1 MEFEET
7 AAADTPAMEN
17 AGAAAETAAE
27 NAMTEEIKAVP
38 MDASAETSDG
48 GFDALD
54 KEAEAGAEN
63 APAQTRGER
72 PRRTPPPVKPA
83 SPESM
88 DEARNV
94 LAHMFDFLGID
105 ANIRVENK
113 PRSVNL
119 YVTTEEPGRVI
130 GHHGKTLENL
140 QLIVN
145 RIMQKTDS
153 EFPKLYIDMD
163 CPRDRRTERR
173 IERAERS
180 ENGERAEQRPE
191 RGERRGERGER
202 GERPRRDFRGGRG
215 ERRDRFEGGR
225 GSFSHDDVLRQQA
238 LDAAKEVHQ
247 WGSPKTLPPMN
258 SHDRRI
264 VHITLE
270 GDTGLTTNSIGDG
283 EKRSVVIALK
293 EEVNA

>member
-1 MEFEET
+1 MELEEN
-7 AAADTPAMEN
+7 AAADTQAMEN
-17 AGAAAETAAE
+17 AGAAAEAAAE
-27 NAMTEEIKAVP
+27 TVTTDEIKAVP
-38 MDASAETSDG
+38 MDNASAETNNG
-48 GFDALD
+48 GFDEKD
-54 KEAEAGAEN
+54 SE
-63 APAQTRGER
+63 PRGER

-88 DEARNV
+88 EEARNV

-119 YVTTEEPGRVI
+119 YVSTEEPGRVI

-153 EFPKLYIDMD
+153 EFPKLYIDMEG
-163 CPRDRRTERR
+163 PRERR
-173 IERAERS
+173 SERRS
-180 ENGERAEQRPE
+180 ERTDRVE
-191 RGERRGERGER
+191 RGERSER
-202 GERPRRDFRGGRG
+202 GERPRREFRG
-215 ERRDRFEGGR
+215 ERRDRDRFEGRR
-225 GSFSHDDVLRQQA
+225 GSSFSRDEVLRQQA

-247 WGSPKTLPPMN
+247 WGAPKTLPPMN

-270 GDTGLTTNSIGDG
+270 GDTALTTNSIGDG

>member
-1 MEFEET
+1 MEFEEN
-7 AAADTPAMEN
+7 AAAGNQAMEN
-17 AGAAAETAAE
+17 VDAAEETAAE
-27 NAMTEEIKAVP
+27 TVTPDEIKAVP
-38 MDASAETSDG
+38 MDAAEKSDA
-48 GFDALD
+48 GFD
-54 KEAEAGAEN
+54 KTEQMTPEVGAK
-63 APAQTRGER
+63 AAAQPRAER

-83 SPESM
+83 SQESM
-88 DEARNV
+88 EEARNV

-119 YVTTEEPGRVI
+119 YVSTGEPGRVI

-163 CPRDRRTERR
+163 GSRER
-173 IERAERS
+173 RAER
-180 ENGERAEQRPE
+180 RAELSE
-191 RGERRGERGER
+191 
-202 GERPRRDFRGGRG
+202 DAGRG
-215 ERRDRFEGGR
+215 ERRIPGDRSPRREFREERGGRRDRFDGGR
-225 GSFSHDDVLRQQA
+225 RSSFSHDEVLRQQA

-270 GDTGLTTNSIGDG
+270 GDAALTTNSIGDG
-283 EKRSVVIALK
+283 ENRSVVIALK

>member
-1 MEFEET
+1 MELEET
-7 AAADTPAMEN
+7 AAADTQAMEN
-17 AGAAAETAAE
+17 AGAAAEAAAE
-27 NAMTEEIKAVP
+27 TVTTDEIKAVP
-38 MDASAETSDG
+38 MDNASAETNDG
-48 GFDALD
+48 GFDEID
-54 KEAEAGAEN
+54 KSNDAT
-63 APAQTRGER
+63 QTRAER
-72 PRRTPPPVKPA
+72 PHRNPPPVKPA
-83 SPESM
+83 SQESM
-88 DEARNV
+88 EEARNV

-119 YVTTEEPGRVI
+119 YVSTEEPGRVI

-153 EFPKLYIDMD
+153 EFPKLYIDMEG
-163 CPRDRRTERR
+163 PRERR
-173 IERAERS
+173 SERRS
-180 ENGERAEQRPE
+180 ERTDRVE
-191 RGERRGERGER
+191 RGERSER
-202 GERPRRDFRGGRG
+202 GERPRREFRG
-215 ERRDRFEGGR
+215 ERKDRFEGRR
-225 GSFSHDDVLRQQA
+225 GSSFSHDEVLRQQA

-247 WGSPKTLPPMN
+247 WGAPKTLPPMN

-270 GDTGLTTNSIGDG
+270 DDAALTTNSIGDG

>member
-1 MEFEET
+1 MDFEEN
-7 AAADTPAMEN
+7 AAAEAPAMEN
-17 AGAAAETAAE
+17 ANAVPEAAAESATA
-27 NAMTEEIKAVP
+27 TSDEIKAVP
-38 MDASAETSDG
+38 MDISAENEDG
-48 GFDALD
+48 GFEELD
-54 KEAEAGAEN
+54 RKSEN
-63 APAQTRGER
+63 AGPEQTRRER
-72 PRRTPPPVKPA
+72 SRRPTPPPVKPA
-83 SPESM
+83 SAESM
-88 DEARNV
+88 EEARSV

-119 YVTTEEPGRVI
+119 FVSTEEPGRVI

-163 CPRDRRTERR
+163 GNRERR
-173 IERAERS
+173 ERPERS
-180 ENGERAEQRPE
+180 ERRERPE
-191 RGERRGERGER
+191 RESRGGDRER
-202 GERPRRDFRGGRG
+202 GERPARRERG
-215 ERRDRFEGGR
+215 ERRDRDRFDGGGGR
-225 GSFSHDDVLRQQA
+225 RSSFSHDDVLRQQA

-270 GDTGLTTNSIGDG
+270 SDTSLTTNSIGDG
-283 EKRSVVIALK
+283 ENRSVVIALK
-293 EEVNA
+293 DEVNA

>member
-1 MEFEET
+1 MELEEN
-7 AAADTPAMEN
+7 AAADTQAMEN
-17 AGAAAETAAE
+17 AGAAAEAAAE
-27 NAMTEEIKAVP
+27 TVTTDEIKAVP
-38 MDASAETSDG
+38 MDNASAETNDG
-48 GFDALD
+48 GFDEIKD
-54 KEAEAGAEN
+54 SES
-63 APAQTRGER
+63 RGER

-88 DEARNV
+88 EEARNV

-119 YVTTEEPGRVI
+119 YVSTGEPGRVI

-153 EFPKLYIDMD
+153 EFPKLYIDMEG
-163 CPRDRRTERR
+163 PRGRSERHAERPERTER
-173 IERAERS
+173 
-180 ENGERAEQRPE
+180 P
-191 RGERRGERGER
+191 ER
-202 GERPRRDFRGGRG
+202 GERPRREFRG
-215 ERRDRFEGGR
+215 ERRDRDRFDGRR
-225 GSFSHDDVLRQQA
+225 GSSFSRDDVLRQQA

-270 GDTGLTTNSIGDG
+270 GDAALTTNSIGDG

>member
-1 MEFEET
+1 MEIEEN
-7 AAADTPAMEN
+7 AAAEKQAMEN
-17 AGAAAETAAE
+17 ADAAAETAAE
-27 NAMTEEIKAVP
+27 TLTTDEIKAVP
-38 MDASAETSDG
+38 MDAAAETNDS
-48 GFDALD
+48 GFDAAE
-54 KEAEAGAEN
+54 KEHDAGSDA
-63 APAQTRGER
+63 APQPRAER
-72 PRRTPPPVKPA
+72 PRRNPPPVKPA

-88 DEARNV
+88 EEARSV
-94 LAHMFDFLGID
+94 LAHMLDFLGVD
-105 ANIRVENK
+105 ANVRVENK

-119 YVTTEEPGRVI
+119 YVSTEEPGRVI

-153 EFPKLYIDMD
+153 EFPKLYIDMEG
-163 CPRDRRTERR
+163 PRERR
-173 IERAERS
+173 IERRTDRPERSDRAERS
-180 ENGERAEQRPE
+180 E
-191 RGERRGERGER
+191 
-202 GERPRRDFRGGRG
+202 RPRREFRG
-215 ERRDRFEGGR
+215 ERRDRFDGR
-225 GSFSHDDVLRQQA
+225 RGSSFSHDEVLRQQA

-270 GDTGLTTNSIGDG
+270 DDTALTTNSIGDG

>member
-1 MEFEET
+1 MELEEN
-7 AAADTPAMEN
+7 APADTQTMEN
-17 AGAAAETAAE
+17 AGAAAEAA
-27 NAMTEEIKAVP
+27 ADTVMTDEIKAVP
-38 MDASAETSDG
+38 MDNASADSNDG
-48 GFDALD
+48 GFDEIEKNNDA
-54 KEAEAGAEN
+54 
-63 APAQTRGER
+63 AQSCDER
-72 PRRTPPPVKPA
+72 PRKTPPPVKPA
-83 SPESM
+83 SQESM
-88 DEARNV
+88 EEARSV

-119 YVTTEEPGRVI
+119 YVSTGEPGRVI

-153 EFPKLYIDMD
+153 EFPKLYIDMEG
-163 CPRDRRTERR
+163 PRERR
-173 IERAERS
+173 SERRS
-180 ENGERAEQRPE
+180 ERTDRA
-191 RGERRGERGER
+191 ERGER
-202 GERPRRDFRGGRG
+202 GERSERGERPRREFRG
-215 ERRDRFEGGR
+215 ERRDRDRFEGRR
-225 GSFSHDDVLRQQA
+225 GSSFSHDEVLRQQA

-270 GDTGLTTNSIGDG
+270 DDAALTTNSVGDG

>member
-1 MEFEET
+1 MIMKRRLAMALCGT
-7 AAADTPAMEN
+7 ALL
-17 AGAAAETAAE
+17 AGAAGETE
-27 NAMTEEIKAVP
+27 TEE
-38 MDASAETSDG
+38 ETSDG

-72 PRRTPPPVKPA
+72 PRRNPPPVKPA

-88 DEARNV
+88 EEARSV

-113 PRSVNL
+113 SRSVNL
-119 YVTTEEPGRVI
+119 YVSTEEPGRVI

-163 CPRDRRTERR
+163 GSRERRAERRAERTERT
-173 IERAERS
+173 ERA
-180 ENGERAEQRPE
+180 E
-191 RGERRGERGER
+191 RGERRGERSSRTE
-202 GERPRRDFRGGRG
+202 FRGDRG
-215 ERRDRFEGGR
+215 DRFEGRR
-225 GSFSHDDVLRQQA
+225 GSSFSHDEVLRQQA

-247 WGSPKTLPPMN
+247 WGAPKTLPPMN

-270 GDTGLTTNSIGDG
+270 DDTALTTNSIGDG

>member
-1 MEFEET
+1 MELEEN
-7 AAADTPAMEN
+7 AAADTQAMEN
-17 AGAAAETAAE
+17 AGAAAEAAAE
-27 NAMTEEIKAVP
+27 TVTTDEIKAVP
-38 MDASAETSDG
+38 MDNASAETNNG
-48 GFDALD
+48 GFDEIKD
-54 KEAEAGAEN
+54 SE
-63 APAQTRGER
+63 PRGER

-83 SPESM
+83 SQESM
-88 DEARNV
+88 EEARNV

-119 YVTTEEPGRVI
+119 YVSTEEPGRVI

-153 EFPKLYIDMD
+153 EFPKLYIDMEG
-163 CPRDRRTERR
+163 PRERRTERR
-173 IERAERS
+173 IERAEHS
-180 ENGERAEQRPE
+180 EDGERAEQRPE
-191 RGERRGERGER
+191 RGERRGE
-202 GERPRRDFRGGRG
+202 RG

>member
-1 MEFEET
+1 MEFEEN
-7 AAADTPAMEN
+7 APADAQAMEN
-17 AGAAAETAAE
+17 ANPATE
-27 NAMTEEIKAVP
+27 NAIADEIKAVP
-38 MDASAETSDG
+38 MGSAEDDG
-48 GFDALD
+48 DFGE
-54 KEAEAGAEN
+54 KSEN
-63 APAQTRGER
+63 AGNEAAAADSARRER
-72 PRRTPPPVKPA
+72 PRRPAPPPVKPA
-83 SPESM
+83 SAESM
-88 DEARNV
+88 EEARSV

-105 ANIRVENK
+105 ANVRVENK

-119 YVTTEEPGRVI
+119 YVSTEEPGRVI

-163 CPRDRRTERR
+163 GSRERRERPERADRPERHERTER
-173 IERAERS
+173 
-180 ENGERAEQRPE
+180 PE
-191 RGERRGERGER
+191 RESRGERGER
-202 GERPRRDFRGGRG
+202 SSRREYRG
-215 ERRDRFEGGR
+215 ERRDRGDRDGGR
-225 GSFSHDDVLRQQA
+225 RSSFSHDDVLRQQA

-270 GDTGLTTNSIGDG
+270 SDTALTTNSIGDG
-283 EKRSVVIALK
+283 ENRSVVIALK
-293 EEVNA
+293 DEVNA

>member
-1 MEFEET
+1 MELEET
-7 AAADTPAMEN
+7 AAADTQAMEN
-17 AGAAAETAAE
+17 AGAAAEAAAE
-27 NAMTEEIKAVP
+27 TVTTDEIKAVP
-38 MDASAETSDG
+38 MDNASAETNNG
-48 GFDALD
+48 GFDEKD
-54 KEAEAGAEN
+54 SE
-63 APAQTRGER
+63 PRGER

-88 DEARNV
+88 EEARNV

-119 YVTTEEPGRVI
+119 YVSTEEPGRVI

-153 EFPKLYIDMD
+153 EFPKLYIDMEG
-163 CPRDRRTERR
+163 PRERR
-173 IERAERS
+173 SERRAERS
-180 ENGERAEQRPE
+180 DRGERPE
-191 RGERRGERGER
+191 RTERPER
-202 GERPRRDFRGGRG
+202 GERPRREFRG
-215 ERRDRFEGGR
+215 ERRDRDRFDGRR
-225 GSFSHDDVLRQQA
+225 GSSFSRDEVLRQQA

-270 GDTGLTTNSIGDG
+270 GDAALTTNSIGDG

>member
-1 MEFEET
+1 MEFEEN
-7 AAADTPAMEN
+7 AAAEAQAMGN
-17 AGAAAETAAE
+17 AGAAAETAE
-27 NAMTEEIKAVP
+27 ETVTTDEIKAVP
-38 MDASAETSDG
+38 MDA
-48 GFDALD
+48 
-54 KEAEAGAEN
+54 AEN
-63 APAQTRGER
+63 AEDAGFDETEKAAAKTAERAER

-88 DEARNV
+88 EEARSV

-119 YVTTEEPGRVI
+119 YVSTEEPGRVI

-163 CPRDRRTERR
+163 GSRERR
-173 IERAERS
+173 ERRAER
-180 ENGERAEQRPE
+180 PE
-191 RGERRGERGER
+191 REERSGRREFRGERGER
-202 GERPRRDFRGGRG
+202 SGRREFRGERGD
-215 ERRDRFEGGR
+215 RRDRFDGR
-225 GSFSHDDVLRQQA
+225 RSSFSHDEVLRQQA

-247 WGSPKTLPPMN
+247 WGAPKTLPPMN

-270 GDTGLTTNSIGDG
+270 GDDALTTNSIGDG
-283 EKRSVVIALK
+283 ENRSVVIALK

>member
-1 MEFEET
+1 MEYEEN
-7 AAADTPAMEN
+7 AAAGEKAMEN
-17 AGAAAETAAE
+17 ADAARNAAAETA
-27 NAMTEEIKAVP
+27 TTDEIKAVP
-38 MDASAETSDG
+38 MDGA
-48 GFDALD
+48 
-54 KEAEAGAEN
+54 AEN
-63 APAQTRGER
+63 AEAAAFDEAGEKAENAAESARRER
-72 PRRTPPPVKPA
+72 PRRPAPPPVKPA

-88 DEARNV
+88 EEARSV

-105 ANIRVENK
+105 ANVRVENK

-119 YVTTEEPGRVI
+119 YVSTEEPGRVI

-163 CPRDRRTERR
+163 GNRERRSERRERPEREHGERTERR
-173 IERAERS
+173 ERT
-180 ENGERAEQRPE
+180 
-191 RGERRGERGER
+191 ER
-202 GERPRRDFRGGRG
+202 GERPARREYRGGDRR
-215 ERRDRFEGGR
+215 ERFDGR
-225 GSFSHDDVLRQQA
+225 RSSFSHDDVLRQQA

-247 WGSPKTLPPMN
+247 WGAPKTLPPMN
-258 SHDRRI
+258 AHDRRI

-270 GDTGLTTNSIGDG
+270 SDDALTTNSIGDG
-283 EKRSVVIALK
+283 ENRSVVIALK

>member
-1 MEFEET
+1 MELEEN
-7 AAADTPAMEN
+7 AAADNQAKEN
-17 AGAAAETAAE
+17 AGAAVETAAE
-27 NAMTEEIKAVP
+27 TVTADEIKAVP
-38 MDASAETSDG
+38 MDSAAEKNDG
-48 GFDALD
+48 GFDETEQKA
-54 KEAEAGAEN
+54 EAEAS
-63 APAQTRGER
+63 TS
-72 PRRTPPPVKPA
+72 PRRNERSRKTPPPVKPA
-83 SPESM
+83 SQESM
-88 DEARNV
+88 DEARSV

-119 YVTTEEPGRVI
+119 YVSTEEPGRVI

-163 CPRDRRTERR
+163 GSRDRR
-173 IERAERS
+173 AER
-180 ENGERAEQRPE
+180 GERSE
-191 RGERRGERGER
+191 RGERRSERGER
-202 GERPRRDFRGGRG
+202 GERPARRDRDSRD

-225 GSFSHDDVLRQQA
+225 RSSFSHDDVLRQQA

-247 WGSPKTLPPMN
+247 WGTAKTLPPMN

-270 GDTGLTTNSIGDG
+270 NDSALTTNSIGDG
-283 EKRSVVIALK
+283 ENRSVVIALK

>member
-1 MEFEET
+1 MEIEEN
-7 AAADTPAMEN
+7 AAAGNQAMEN

-27 NAMTEEIKAVP
+27 TVTDEIKAVP
-38 MDASAETSDG
+38 MDGAADTNEG
-48 GFDALD
+48 GFDGIGQT
-54 KEAEAGAEN
+54 AEAGTDSA
-63 APAQTRGER
+63 AQARGER

-83 SPESM
+83 SQESM
-88 DEARNV
+88 DEAKNV

-105 ANIRVENK
+105 ANIRAENK

-119 YVTTEEPGRVI
+119 YVSTEEPGRVI

-163 CPRDRRTERR
+163 GSRER
-173 IERAERS
+173 RAERRTD
-180 ENGERAEQRPE
+180 RAERPERGGE
-191 RGERRGERGER
+191 RGERRAERGER
-202 GERPRRDFRGGRG
+202 SGRREFRG
-215 ERRDRFEGGR
+215 ERRDRFDGGR
-225 GSFSHDDVLRQQA
+225 RSSFSHDDVLRQQA

-247 WGSPKTLPPMN
+247 WGAPKTLPPMN

-270 GDTGLTTNSIGDG
+270 SDSALTTNSIGDG
-283 EKRSVVIALK
+283 ENRSVVIALK

>member
-1 MEFEET
+1 MDLEEN
-7 AAADTPAMEN
+7 AAADNQAMEN
-17 AGAAAETAAE
+17 AGAATETAAE
-27 NAMTEEIKAVP
+27 TTTTDEIKAVP
-38 MDASAETSDG
+38 MDNAAETNDG
-48 GFDALD
+48 GFDEID
-54 KEAEAGAEN
+54 KNNDA
-63 APAQTRGER
+63 AQTRAER
-72 PRRTPPPVKPA
+72 PRRNPPPIKPA

-88 DEARNV
+88 EEARSV

-119 YVTTEEPGRVI
+119 YVSTGEPGRVI

-153 EFPKLYIDMD
+153 EFPKLYIDMEG
-163 CPRDRRTERR
+163 PRERR
-173 IERAERS
+173 SERRS
-180 ENGERAEQRPE
+180 DRTDRVE
-191 RGERRGERGER
+191 RGGDRPER
-202 GERPRRDFRGGRG
+202 GERPRREFRG

-225 GSFSHDDVLRQQA
+225 KSSFSHDEVLRQQA

-247 WGSPKTLPPMN
+247 WGAPKTLPPMN

-270 GDTGLTTNSIGDG
+270 DDTALTTNSIGDG

>member
-1 MEFEET
+1 MELEET
-7 AAADTPAMEN
+7 AAADTQAMEN

-27 NAMTEEIKAVP
+27 TVTTDEIKAVP
-38 MDASAETSDG
+38 MDASAETNDG
-48 GFDALD
+48 GFDEIDRNNDA
-54 KEAEAGAEN
+54 
-63 APAQTRGER
+63 AQSRDER
-72 PRRTPPPVKPA
+72 PRRTPPQVKPA
-83 SPESM
+83 SQESM
-88 DEARNV
+88 EEARSV

-113 PRSVNL
+113 SRSVNL
-119 YVTTEEPGRVI
+119 YVSTEEPGRVI

-153 EFPKLYIDMD
+153 EFPKLYIDMEG
-163 CPRDRRTERR
+163 PRERR
-173 IERAERS
+173 SERRAERS
-180 ENGERAEQRPE
+180 DRGERPE
-191 RGERRGERGER
+191 RTERPER
-202 GERPRRDFRGGRG
+202 GERPRREFRG
-215 ERRDRFEGGR
+215 ERRDRDRFDGRR
-225 GSFSHDDVLRQQA
+225 GSSFSRDEVLRQQA

-270 GDTGLTTNSIGDG
+270 GDAALTTNSIGDG

>member
-1 MEFEET
+1 MDLEEN
-7 AAADTPAMEN
+7 AAADNQAMEN

-27 NAMTEEIKAVP
+27 TVTTDEIKAVP
-38 MDASAETSDG
+38 MDNASAEPNDG
-48 GFDALD
+48 GFDEID
-54 KEAEAGAEN
+54 KEADADTDV
-63 APAQTRGER
+63 PAQVRGER
-72 PRRTPPPVKPA
+72 PRRTPPPAKPA

-88 DEARNV
+88 EEARNV

-119 YVTTEEPGRVI
+119 YVSTEEPGRVI

-153 EFPKLYIDMD
+153 EFPKLYIDMEGN
-163 CPRDRRTERR
+163 RERR
-173 IERAERS
+173 MERPEHERS
-180 ENGERAEQRPE
+180 ERSDRRP
-191 RGERRGERGER
+191 
-202 GERPRRDFRGGRG
+202 ERPRRGEFREHGD
-215 ERRDRFEGGR
+215 RRDRFSGGR
-225 GSFSHDDVLRQQA
+225 RSSFSHDEVLRQQA

-270 GDTGLTTNSIGDG
+270 GDDSLTTNSIGDG
-283 EKRSVVIALK
+283 ENRSVVIALK

>member
-1 MEFEET
+1 MELEET
-7 AAADTPAMEN
+7 AAADTQAMEN

-27 NAMTEEIKAVP
+27 TVTTDEIKAVP
-38 MDASAETSDG
+38 MDASAETNDG
-48 GFDALD
+48 GFDEID
-54 KEAEAGAEN
+54 KN
-63 APAQTRGER
+63 NDTAQSRGEHS
-72 PRRTPPPVKPA
+72 RRNPPPVKPA
-83 SPESM
+83 SQESM
-88 DEARNV
+88 EEARSV

-119 YVTTEEPGRVI
+119 YISTEEPGRVI

-153 EFPKLYIDMD
+153 EFPKLYIDMEG
-163 CPRDRRTERR
+163 PRERRQERTSERTERSD
-173 IERAERS
+173 RS
-180 ENGERAEQRPE
+180 DRPE
-191 RGERRGERGER
+191 RGERRMER
-202 GERPRRDFRGGRG
+202 GERPARREFRG
-215 ERRDRFEGGR
+215 ERRDRFDGGR
-225 GSFSHDDVLRQQA
+225 RSSFSHDDVLRQQA

-270 GDTGLTTNSIGDG
+270 GDSALTTNSIGDG

>member
-1 MEFEET
+1 MEPEEN
-7 AAADTPAMEN
+7 AAAEAQAMGN
-17 AGAAAETAAE
+17 AVAAETAE
-27 NAMTEEIKAVP
+27 ETVTTDEIKAVP
-38 MDASAETSDG
+38 MDTPAESGDADG
-48 GFDALD
+48 F
-54 KEAEAGAEN
+54 EN
-63 APAQTRGER
+63 AAPASDAVADAPQSRGER

-83 SPESM
+83 SPKSM
-88 DEARNV
+88 EEARGV

-119 YVTTEEPGRVI
+119 YVSTEEPGRVI

-163 CPRDRRTERR
+163 GNRERR
-173 IERAERS
+173 AERRAERS
-180 ENGERAEQRPE
+180 DRPERSE
-191 RGERRGERGER
+191 RGERRAER
-202 GERPRRDFRGGRG
+202 GERPERSGRREFRSERG
-215 ERRDRFEGGR
+215 ERRERFEGGR
-225 GSFSHDDVLRQQA
+225 RSSFSHDEVLRQQA

-270 GDTGLTTNSIGDG
+270 GDADLTTNSIGDG
-283 EKRSVVIALK
+283 ENRSVVIALK

>member
-1 MEFEET
+1 MDNEEN
-7 AAADTPAMEN
+7 AAAAEKAMEN
-17 AGAAAETAAE
+17 ADAAAE
-27 NAMTEEIKAVP
+27 NAAENAVTDEIKTVP
-38 MDASAETSDG
+38 MDGVAAENNENA
-48 GFDALD
+48 GFD
-54 KEAEAGAEN
+54 EAGQTAGN
-63 APAQTRGER
+63 APEQTPRER
-72 PRRTPPPVKPA
+72 SRRPAPPPVKPA

-88 DEARNV
+88 EEARSV

-105 ANIRVENK
+105 ANVRVENK

-119 YVTTEEPGRVI
+119 YVSTEEPGRVI

-163 CPRDRRTERR
+163 GNRERR
-173 IERAERS
+173 SERRE
-180 ENGERAEQRPE
+180 RPE
-191 RGERRGERGER
+191 REHADRPERPERRERSER
-202 GERPRRDFRGGRG
+202 GERPARREYRDRGD
-215 ERRDRFEGGR
+215 RRDRFDGR
-225 GSFSHDDVLRQQA
+225 RSSFSHDDVLRQQA

-247 WGSPKTLPPMN
+247 WGAPKTLPPMN

-270 GDTGLTTNSIGDG
+270 GDDALTTNSIGDG
-283 EKRSVVIALK
+283 ENRSVVIALK

>member
-1 MEFEET
+1 MEPEEN
-7 AAADTPAMEN
+7 AAAEAQAMGN
-17 AGAAAETAAE
+17 AVAAAETAE
-27 NAMTEEIKAVP
+27 ETVTTDEIKAVP
-38 MDASAETSDG
+38 MDTTAESGDADG
-48 GFDALD
+48 F
-54 KEAEAGAEN
+54 EN
-63 APAQTRGER
+63 AAPDADARQSRGER

-88 DEARNV
+88 EEARGV

-119 YVTTEEPGRVI
+119 YVSTEEPGRVI

-163 CPRDRRTERR
+163 GNRER
-173 IERAERS
+173 RAERRA
-180 ENGERAEQRPE
+180 ERGERPERSERPE
-191 RGERRGERGER
+191 RGERRPERGER
-202 GERPRRDFRGGRG
+202 SGRSREFRGERG

-225 GSFSHDDVLRQQA
+225 RSSFSHDEVLRQQA

-270 GDTGLTTNSIGDG
+270 GDADLTTNSIGDG
-283 EKRSVVIALK
+283 ENRSVVIALK

>member
-1 MEFEET
+1 MELEENITVSTPTGENADAATET
-7 AAADTPAMEN
+7 AAGSATMD
-17 AGAAAETAAE
+17 
-27 NAMTEEIKAVP
+27 EIKAVP
-38 MDASAETSDG
+38 LEDGAAEMNEG
-48 GFDALD
+48 GFDG
-54 KEAEAGAEN
+54 KEQIAEGGASE
-63 APAQTRGER
+63 QLRGER
-72 PRRTPPPVKPA
+72 SRRMPPPVKPA
-83 SPESM
+83 SAESM
-88 DEARNV
+88 EEAKNV

-119 YVTTEEPGRVI
+119 YVSTEDPGRVI

-163 CPRDRRTERR
+163 GSRERRMERRSEHADRPDRGERRTER
-173 IERAERS
+173 
-180 ENGERAEQRPE
+180 GDRP
-191 RGERRGERGER
+191 GRRE
-202 GERPRRDFRGGRG
+202 FRG
-215 ERRDRFEGGR
+215 ERRDRFDGSR
-225 GSFSHDDVLRQQA
+225 RSSFSHDDVLRQQA

-247 WGSPKTLPPMN
+247 WGAPKTLPPMN

-270 GDTGLTTNSIGDG
+270 SDSALTTNSIGDG
-283 EKRSVVIALK
+283 ENRSVVIALK

>member
-1 MEFEET
+1 MELEET
-7 AAADTPAMEN
+7 AAAGNQAMEN
-17 AGAAAETAAE
+17 AGAATEAAETA
-27 NAMTEEIKAVP
+27 TTDEIKAVP
-38 MDASAETSDG
+38 MDDASAADDG
-48 GFDALD
+48 GFDEID
-54 KEAEAGAEN
+54 KNNDA
-63 APAQTRGER
+63 AQTRAER
-72 PRRTPPPVKPA
+72 PRRNPPPVKPA

-88 DEARNV
+88 EEARSV
-94 LAHMFDFLGID
+94 LAHMLDFLGID

-119 YVTTEEPGRVI
+119 YVSTEEPGRVI

-153 EFPKLYIDMD
+153 EFPKLYIDMEG
-163 CPRDRRTERR
+163 PRERR
-173 IERAERS
+173 SERRS
-180 ENGERAEQRPE
+180 ERTDRVE
-191 RGERRGERGER
+191 RGERSER
-202 GERPRRDFRGGRG
+202 GERPRREFRG
-215 ERRDRFEGGR
+215 ERRDRFEGRR
-225 GSFSHDDVLRQQA
+225 GSSFSHDEVLRQQA

-270 GDTGLTTNSIGDG
+270 GDTALTTNSVGDG

>member
-1 MEFEET
+1 MELEEN
-7 AAADTPAMEN
+7 AAADTQAMEN
-17 AGAAAETAAE
+17 AGAATETAAE
-27 NAMTEEIKAVP
+27 TVTTDEIKAVP
-38 MDASAETSDG
+38 MDNASAETNDG
-48 GFDALD
+48 GFDETG
-54 KEAEAGAEN
+54 KEPEA
-63 APAQTRGER
+63 RGER

-83 SPESM
+83 SQESM
-88 DEARNV
+88 EEARNV

-119 YVTTEEPGRVI
+119 YVSTEEPGRVI

-153 EFPKLYIDMD
+153 EFPKLYIDMEG
-163 CPRDRRTERR
+163 PRERRSERRSERSERSERTER
-173 IERAERS
+173 
-180 ENGERAEQRPE
+180 P
-191 RGERRGERGER
+191 ER
-202 GERPRRDFRGGRG
+202 GERPRREFRS
-215 ERRDRFEGGR
+215 ERRDRDRFEGHR
-225 GSFSHDDVLRQQA
+225 GSSFSRDEVLRQQA

-247 WGSPKTLPPMN
+247 WGAPKTLPPMN

-270 GDTGLTTNSIGDG
+270 SDTALTTNSIGDG

>member
-1 MEFEET
+1 MELEET
-7 AAADTPAMEN
+7 AAAGGNQAMEN
-17 AGAAAETAAE
+17 ADAAAETAKE
-27 NAMTEEIKAVP
+27 TVTTEEIKAVP
-38 MDASAETSDG
+38 MEDGAAETNNG
-48 GFDALD
+48 GFDRID
-54 KEAEAGAEN
+54 KEEA
-63 APAQTRGER
+63 APQPRGER
-72 PRRTPPPVKPA
+72 PHRTPPPVKPA
-83 SPESM
+83 SAESM
-88 DEARNV
+88 EEAKSV

-105 ANIRVENK
+105 ANVRVENK

-119 YVTTEEPGRVI
+119 YVSTEDPGRVI

-163 CPRDRRTERR
+163 GSRERR
-173 IERAERS
+173 AERRAERAERS
-180 ENGERAEQRPE
+180 EHGGDRRME
-191 RGERRGERGER
+191 RGERSG
-202 GERPRRDFRGGRG
+202 RREFRG
-215 ERRDRFEGGR
+215 ERRDRFDGGR
-225 GSFSHDDVLRQQA
+225 RSSFSHDDVLRQQA

-247 WGSPKTLPPMN
+247 WGAPKTLPPMN

-270 GDTGLTTNSIGDG
+270 SDPALTTNSIGDG
-283 EKRSVVIALK
+283 ENRSVVIALK